1 MYDISEK
8 HDCSSEARVEDAQHD
23 SKKLS
28 DVIPDYGKP
37 WFKVPHIARLNLL
50 LLVPLITSYV
60 SGFDGSMLNGM
71 QSVPR
76 WQEDFNHPSGGI
88 LGLMSTTQVLGGI
101 VGLPLAPLVSDRFGR
116 RHPIAFGSVLTILGA
131 AIQGGA
137 TGLGMFIAG
146 RALIGFGG
154 SFVAVAA
161 APLLAELAYPS
172 QRPIITAIYNTSW
185 YLGSIVAAWALPSF
199 IQLVFVYFVPE
210 SPRWLVANDK
220 VEQAETVLCRYH
232 SGSDEPSEL
241 VRWEMAEI
249 SVAIKSER
257 TQNTASYGHFF
268 KTRGNRH
275 RLIICVAM
283 GFIIQWSGNGLV
295 SYYLVP
301 VLKNIGIT
309 DPETQNVINGILQIV
324 NYFTAIAA
332 ALVVDRLGRR
342 FLFLVSTA
350 GMAVIFVIWTVLS
363 AKNEQQNLENKSLGI
378 GIVIM
383 IFVFFVLY
391 NIGMNP
397 IPPAY
402 LLEILPFTLRAKG
415 FMVFSVAQF
424 CSTIFNG
431 FVNPVALEAIGW
443 RYYIVFACLVVIWF
457 LVFWFLF
464 PETKGLSLEEVAV
477 LFDGEEAM
485 RQVEKQ
491 TNDEISFGRGQ
502 LPG

>member
-1 MYDISEK
+1 
-8 HDCSSEARVEDAQHD
+8 
-23 SKKLS
+23 
-28 DVIPDYGKP
+28 
-37 WFKVPHIARLNLL
+37 
-50 LLVPLITSYV
+50 
-60 SGFDGSMLNGM
+60 
-71 QSVPR
+71 
-76 WQEDFNHPSGGI
+76 
-88 LGLMSTTQVLGGI
+88 
-101 VGLPLAPLVSDRFGR
+101 
-116 RHPIAFGSVLTILGA
+116 
-131 AIQGGA
+131 
-137 TGLGMFIAG
+137 
-146 RALIGFGG
+146 
-154 SFVAVAA
+154 
-161 APLLAELAYPS
+161 
-172 QRPIITAIYNTSW
+172 
-185 YLGSIVAAWALPSF
+185 
-199 IQLVFVYFVPE
+199 
-210 SPRWLVANDK
+210 
-220 VEQAETVLCRYH
+220 
-232 SGSDEPSEL
+232 
-241 VRWEMAEI
+241 
-249 SVAIKSER
+249 
-257 TQNTASYGHFF
+257 
-268 KTRGNRH
+268 
-275 RLIICVAM
+275 M